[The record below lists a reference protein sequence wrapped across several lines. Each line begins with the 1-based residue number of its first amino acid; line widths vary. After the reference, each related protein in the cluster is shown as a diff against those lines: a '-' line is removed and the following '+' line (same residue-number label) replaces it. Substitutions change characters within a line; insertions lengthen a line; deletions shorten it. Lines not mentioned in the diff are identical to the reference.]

1 MAREARGARHVAGP
15 SAAGHRQ
22 QRLELAAQLVGF
34 LSKQT
39 NVLTLKDSFSA
50 VSKRKKRRK
59 RRKKERKRE

>member
-39 NVLTLKDSFSA
+39 NALTLKGSFSA

-59 RRKKERKRE
+59 KERKRE